1 MTILNAKIK
10 FEYLIHPGQTA
21 KCAYKLDKLVFQAH
35 HGSLIYKYYCVSP
48 FTRIC
53 QISLFYISL
62 LYDVIFCV
70 KSITQTD
77 KIEVARSIVLC
88 QPSRPPSQG
97 IFKTIDIERSMEGR
111 CRTSLFLFSN
121 KWLTRQGLV
130 YLPLF
135 EGAWTVMTFNLCCRL
150 GCSHARDKSDENH
163 VKMPTSG

>member
-1 MTILNAKIK
+1 M
-10 FEYLIHPGQTA
+10 FP
-21 KCAYKLDKLVFQAH
+21 AY

-70 KSITQTD
+70 KSIKQTD
-77 KIEVARSIVLC
+77 KIEVARSIVLW
-88 QPSRPPSQG
+88 PT
-97 IFKTIDIERSMEGR
+97 FKTTKPRNFNTIDIERSMEGH
-111 CRTSLFLFSN
+111 CTTSLFLFSN
-121 KWLTRQGLV
+121 KWLTGQGLV

-163 VKMPTSG
+163 VGVLTGCHFFKTINLRSCSKDVNNNHLRFYREA